1 MKSNTRTKLFEF
13 IRFVLVGL
21 TATGV
26 HYGIYYLLMRYINYN
41 FSYSIGYFIALILN
55 FYLSAYFTFKEKPT
69 WGKMIGM
76 AGAHGVNYLL
86 HIILL
91 NLFLFLGLSKKIAP
105 FPVFAIAV
113 PVNFLLVRFVF
124 KYKKENGK

>member
-91 NLFLFLGLSKKIAP
+91 NLFLFLGYELIHYYTEMNKFRQQVYVICLE
-105 FPVFAIAV
+105 VT
-113 PVNFLLVRFVF
+113 LLIR
-124 KYKKENGK
+124 